1 MGEDLLKFLLERKGA
16 METGI
21 FTHPPGNWDEYQK
34 RLGRWSELSTLI
46 DMISGKIKEND
57 V

>member
-1 MGEDLLKFLLERKGA
+1 MDENLLRLLIERKTA
-16 METGI
+16 MEAGI
-21 FTHPPGNWDEYQK
+21 FTHPPGSWDEYQK